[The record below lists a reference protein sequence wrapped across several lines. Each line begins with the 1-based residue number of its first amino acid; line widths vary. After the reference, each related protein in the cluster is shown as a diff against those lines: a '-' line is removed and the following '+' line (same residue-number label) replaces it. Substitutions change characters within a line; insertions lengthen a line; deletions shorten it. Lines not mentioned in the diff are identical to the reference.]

1 MRNNGGMP
9 TPARPAGSDGAS
21 EAINHIGNMVKAGI
35 IRHLR
40 NHPNSGAKS
49 IIDAL
54 MLPRSTIAPYLS
66 DLETAGLIDAD
77 PPRAERS
84 KGEWVTY
91 RVNDEE
97 VTALYL
103 RLGQEIGEI

>member
-1 MRNNGGMP
+1 MP
-9 TPARPAGSDGAS
+9 TPARPADSEGGS
-21 EAINHIGNMVKAGI
+21 EAFAHLGHLVKAAI

-40 NHPNSGAKS
+40 AHPNSGAKS
-49 IIDAL
+49 IISAL
-54 MLPRSTIAPYLS
+54 GLGRSTIGPYLS
-66 DLETAGLIDAD
+66 DLEKAGLIDAD
-77 PPRAERS
+77 PPRDARQ

-91 RVNDEE
+91 RVNDSE

>member
-1 MRNNGGMP
+1 MP
-9 TPARPAGSDGAS
+9 TPARPTDSEGAS
-21 EAINHIGNMVKAGI
+21 EAIAHIGNLVKAGI

-40 NHPNSGAKS
+40 AQPNSGAKS
-49 IIDAL
+49 IIAAL
-54 MLPRSTIAPYLS
+54 GLPRSTIAPYLS

-77 PPRAERS
+77 PPRSERL

-91 RVNDEE
+91 RVNDAE
-97 VTALYL
+97 VTALFL